1 MAERIPI
8 IYNPNTGQF
17 QEVETT
23 DEINV
28 GIVSA
33 IAFSNLNVID
43 QPITL
48 ASTAHNYV
56 MFGPVA
62 VSGIG
67 TVIVGSG
74 VSYAII

>member
-1 MAERIPI
+1 MTERIPI

-43 QPITL
+43 Q
-48 ASTAHNYV
+48 
-56 MFGPVA
+56 
-62 VSGIG
+62 
-67 TVIVGSG
+67 
-74 VSYAII
+74 

>member
-8 IYNPNTGQF
+8 IYNSNTGQF
-17 QEVETT
+17 QEVAKT

-33 IAFSNLNVID
+33 IAFSNLNLID
-43 QPITL
+43 QPVTL
-48 ASTAHNYV
+48 GSTTHNYV

-74 VSYAII
+74 VSYTII